1 MKRDRALVIVYNS
14 LGKTTM
20 LTAQDR
26 ATITA
31 TIPLLERE
39 ADVLATHFYNLLLAR
54 HPQLLPWFDPVG
66 LASGEIPRALARG
79 MLLYA
84 RHINVL
90 ERLSDHLSIL
100 VNRHVA
106 LQVRPEHYRLARESL
121 LEAMAQVFGARQA
134 NAVVMQAWAAAYD
147 QLVDILITAQA
158 QATERLAAR
167 RATSAGP
174 NECEAT

>member
-1 MKRDRALVIVYNS
+1 
-14 LGKTTM
+14 M
-20 LTAQDR
+20 LTVQDR

-31 TIPLLERE
+31 TIPLLERDAE
-39 ADVLATHFYNLLLAR
+39 VLATHFCNLLLAR
-54 HPQLLPWFDPVG
+54 HPQLLPWFDPIG

-90 ERLSDHLSIL
+90 EGLSDQLGIL

-106 LQVRPEHYRLARESL
+106 LQVRLEHCQLARESL
-121 LEAMAQVFGARQA
+121 LEAMVQVFGRRQA
-134 NAVVMQAWAAAYD
+134 NAMVMQAWAAAYD

-158 QATERLAAR
+158 QAAERFAAR
-167 RATSAGP
+167 NATSAGGR
-174 NECEAT
+174 